1 MNPSEYDD
9 AYDDKQRI
17 RGAIVTD
24 PIATLKP
31 KPVAT
36 VRPNTSV
43 IDAVHLMVQK
53 KIGCVCVTEKDKLL
67 GIFTERDVLRKI
79 VAPGADPKKTLVQ
92 EVMTKN
98 PETLT
103 ARDRIAFALNKMHV
117 GGYRHIPIVEGD
129 KLVGIISQR
138 DVADLIVELFPE
150 GVLNVPPEPRLGIP
164 TRPEGG

>member
-1 MNPSEYDD
+1 SGAPPRHDCRHDGRVRVSIGRDRGEGGPGMNPSEYDD

-17 RGAIVTD
+17 RGAVVTD

-36 VRPNTSV
+36 VRPNTTV

-79 VAPGADPKKTLVQ
+79 VEPGAD
-92 EVMTKN
+92 
-98 PETLT
+98 
-103 ARDRIAFALNKMHV
+103 
-117 GGYRHIPIVEGD
+117 
-129 KLVGIISQR
+129 
-138 DVADLIVELFPE
+138 
-150 GVLNVPPEPRLGIP
+150 
-164 TRPEGG
+164 